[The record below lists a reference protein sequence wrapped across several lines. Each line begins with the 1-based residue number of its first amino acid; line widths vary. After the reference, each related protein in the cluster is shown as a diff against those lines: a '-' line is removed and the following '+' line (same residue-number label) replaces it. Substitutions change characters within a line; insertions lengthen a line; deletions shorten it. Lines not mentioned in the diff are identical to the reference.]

1 MFMNCELFTNLEQ
14 ILFREYLPSTPQAT
28 GIDKQEI
35 RSMGEALRAGDL
47 DGVFDP
53 TKA

>member
-1 MFMNCELFTNLEQ
+1 MNSELFTNLEQ
-14 ILFREYLPSTPQAT
+14 ILFREDLPSPRAT

-35 RSMGEALRAGDL
+35 RSMREALRAGDL

>member
-1 MFMNCELFTNLEQ
+1 MNSELFTNLEQ
-14 ILFREYLPSTPQAT
+14 ILFSEDLPSTRAT

-35 RSMGEALRAGDL
+35 RSMGKALGAGDL